1 MSSQITTNN
10 EPFKP
15 GDLCQLKDLTTNMND
30 KLCTISGPLDATED
44 KYPVLVLEINKTIAI
59 KPCNLSLMD
68 KKTIYI
74 SDMILYPIKG
84 CKGISISSSIIDEK
98 GIKND
103 RLYCLYSSKQKR
115 VIMQTNWPKICWI
128 EPSIPDENGIQISG
142 PNMKHSIY
150 IMKTYDPKTKLSIID
165 WTYKNQEITGY
176 DQGDIASEWLTKY
189 FEIHNILGND
199 PNDKIRL
206 ILFDPKCNRIPVPKH
221 ISVQYLNNNGNKPPI
236 ITFANE
242 FQFLIISE
250 ESLNGLNNR
259 IKKKKKKKERNST
272 RINTIKN

>member
-1 MSSQITTNN
+1 MSSQVTTNN

-84 CKGISISSSIIDEK
+84 CKGISISLSIIDEK

-115 VIMQTNWPKICWI
+115 V
-128 EPSIPDENGIQISG
+128 
-142 PNMKHSIY
+142 
-150 IMKTYDPKTKLSIID
+150 
-165 WTYKNQEITGY
+165 
-176 DQGDIASEWLTKY
+176 
-189 FEIHNILGND
+189 
-199 PNDKIRL
+199 
-206 ILFDPKCNRIPVPKH
+206 
-221 ISVQYLNNNGNKPPI
+221 
-236 ITFANE
+236 
-242 FQFLIISE
+242 
-250 ESLNGLNNR
+250 
-259 IKKKKKKKERNST
+259 
-272 RINTIKN
+272 